1 MPSEIRHIM
10 FRPGEVVQ
18 ALANYYRRLGEP
30 LPAGTVLRC
39 NPECHETGGIVR
51 VRFAIAPDQGHGG
64 EQPADGGSTHR
75 EMIAEGPALAAALI
89 LYCRDRGIPLPAR
102 ADKSLQLFGEQICL
116 VATINPKQDDLPQ
129 LGHLR
134 V

>member
-1 MPSEIRHIM
+1 M
-10 FRPGEVVQ
+10 FRPPEVVQ
-18 ALANYYRRLGEP
+18 ALASYHRRLGTP

-39 NPECHETGGIVR
+39 DPECQNTGSPIR
-51 VRFAIAPDQGHGG
+51 VHIAIAT
-64 EQPADGGSTHR
+64 ADESAHQEVTV
-75 EMIAEGPALAAALI
+75 EGPALAAALI

-102 ADKSLQLFGEQICL
+102 ADKSLQLFGEQVCL
-116 VATINPKQDDLPQ
+116 VATINAKRDDLPQ